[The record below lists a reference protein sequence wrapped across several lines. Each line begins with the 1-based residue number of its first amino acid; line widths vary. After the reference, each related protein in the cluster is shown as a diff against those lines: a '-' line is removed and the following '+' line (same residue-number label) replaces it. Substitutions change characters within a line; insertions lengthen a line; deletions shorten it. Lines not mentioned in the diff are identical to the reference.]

1 MTNEPANILS
11 AWTALEVLSP
21 VPFRE
26 PRDLAAGGD
35 PRLIAS
41 VGTNCRLPWEGSGEK
56 ARPYTQLFYQIV
68 LGSIDL
74 EKATTKL
81 LNKYSDS
88 RPERPVSRGQA
99 VLAAITVDRYG
110 KPVESPAVSLSS
122 FAWGVPRALFDD
134 LKVLAEWPQAESKII
149 SRVDGSIRKY
159 DENSGLL
166 PIDKATIEAAL
177 LSLVKTLQLE
187 IDLLASPIF
196 IIKVYHPFRNPE
208 PPELL
213 LNSFFLRDL
222 AFAKELL
229 RTAKAPANLRRYL
242 GMEKTQERHNLLNN
256 SAVLE
261 SAIAPSRLPPSSWP
275 SPGRHPLVLLQQAAV
290 NLSLEIST
298 TGIVAV
304 NGPPGTGKTTLLRD
318 LVAAM
323 ITQRAEKM
331 MMFDDP
337 ESAFTHKGKLRANNS
352 WLHQYVVDDTLKGFE
367 MVVASSNN
375 KAVENISAELPAL
388 TAIGADANLRYFK
401 TLSDALLKRE
411 TWGVIAAVLGNATN
425 RYQFKNAFWWDK
437 DVGLSTYLAEAAGTP
452 QFIEEAQESG
462 APKKRRPKVIVEENP
477 PAGHDEAMKRWELAR
492 HSFRKAV
499 RKSYSEIII
508 LVEARDLLLRLP
520 SLEKDHENARNT
532 LASAVQI
539 KQEAC
544 ELVLSAKTEMVLRK
558 AGLEQAKLLLDS
570 NSLLK
575 PSWIS
580 RLPFTA
586 NARAWRKEHKRLE
599 GAHMKAVQA
608 HQEACLGLSSA
619 EGLHHRANEEVLRAD
634 SALKCETER
643 LQETIQKIEKVRL
656 RLGPNFAGPEFFSRD
671 REQLQKSSPWCD
683 AALQITRE
691 QLFIEAIKVHKAFV
705 DASAKPLRNNLSTL
719 MQTFSGSGLSGEK
732 ANLLGDLWASLFLVV
747 PLVSTTFASVERMLG
762 ALPPETFGWLFID
775 EAGQALPQAAVGA
788 IIRTRRSVVVGD
800 PIQIEPV
807 VTLPDSLTQQVCR
820 NFQVDP
826 DQFNAPT
833 ASVQTLADQIS
844 PYFAQFETR
853 FGSREVGMP
862 LLVHRRCTEPM
873 FGISNAIAYENLM
886 VNAKVSGSSKI
897 RDVLGASKWINVVGS
912 GTDKW
917 CDDEGKMVLQLLT
930 RLQKASVQPD
940 LYIITPFVI
949 VADHLKNLLLRSN
962 LLNAWTDNPFEWV
975 NARIGTVHTVQGR
988 EAEAVILVLGAP
1000 NPNQAGARGWAGRRP
1015 NLLNVAVTRA
1025 KEVLYVI
1032 GNREL
1037 WRGAGVFI
1045 DLHSRMT
1052 E

>member
-1 MTNEPANILS
+1 MTNEPANILA

-26 PRDLAAGGD
+26 PRELAAGGD
-35 PRLIAS
+35 PRLIVS
-41 VGTNCRLPWEGSGEK
+41 VGSNYRLPWEGPGER

-74 EKATTKL
+74 EKATKKL
-81 LNKYSDS
+81 LNKYADS
-88 RPERPVSRGQA
+88 RTERPVSRGQA

-122 FAWGVPRALFDD
+122 FAWGVPRALRDD
-134 LKVLAEWPQAESKII
+134 LRVLADWPRAESKII
-149 SRVDGSIRKY
+149 SSVDNSIRKY

-177 LSLVKTLQLE
+177 LSLVKILE
-187 IDLLASPIF
+187 LELDLLASPIF

-229 RTAKAPANLRRYL
+229 STAKVTANLRRYL
-242 GMEKTQERHNLLNN
+242 GMEKTQGRQNLRDNR
-256 SAVLE
+256 AVLE
-261 SAIAPSRLPPSSWP
+261 SAVAPNRLSPSSWP

-290 NLSLEIST
+290 NLSLGIST
-298 TGIVAV
+298 TGIMAV

-318 LVAAM
+318 LVAAI

-331 MMFDDP
+331 VMFDDP

-352 WLHQYVVDDTLKGFE
+352 WLHQYVVDDALKDFE
-367 MVVASSNN
+367 MIVASSNN

-425 RYQFKNAFWWDK
+425 RYQFKNTFWWDK
-437 DVGLSTYLAEAAGTP
+437 DVGFSTYLAEVAGTP
-452 QFIEEAQESG
+452 QFIEEAHEAG
-462 APKKRRPKVIVEENP
+462 APTKRRPKIVVEENP

-492 HSFRKAV
+492 HNFRKV
-499 RKSYSEIII
+499 MRKSFSEIII
-508 LVEARDLLLRLP
+508 LVEARDLLLKLP
-520 SLEKDHENARNT
+520 SLEKDHENACNA
-532 LASAVQI
+532 LESAEKI
-539 KQEAC
+539 KQDAC
-544 ELVLSAKTEMVLRK
+544 ELVLSAKTEMVLRQ
-558 AGLEQAKLLLDS
+558 AGLDQAKHLLNS

-580 RLPFTA
+580 RLFFTT

-599 GAHMKAVQA
+599 GAYMKAVQA
-608 HQEACLGLSSA
+608 HQAASLGLSRA
-619 EGLHHRANEEVLRAD
+619 EGLHHKASEEVLRAD
-634 SALKCETER
+634 HVLKRETER
-643 LQETIQKIEKVRL
+643 LREATQKIEKARR
-656 RLGPNFAGPEFFSRD
+656 RLGTNFVDPEFFSQEY
-671 REQLQKSSPWCD
+671 EQLHKSSPWFD
-683 AALQITRE
+683 AALQIARE
-691 QLFIEAIKVHKAFV
+691 QLFVEAIRVHKAFI
-705 DASAKPLRNNLSTL
+705 DAAAKPIRNNLSTL
-719 MQTFSGSGLSGEK
+719 MQTFSGVGLTGEK
-732 ANLLGDLWASLFLVV
+732 AKLLGDLWTSLFLVV

-788 IIRTRRSVVVGD
+788 IMRTRRSVVVGD

-807 VTLPDSLTQQVCR
+807 VTLPDTLTQQVCR
-820 NFQVDP
+820 NFDVDP

-853 FGSREVGMP
+853 FGSREVGIP
-862 LLVHRRCTEPM
+862 LLVHRRCTQPM

-886 VNAKVSGSSKI
+886 VNAKTPGTSKI
-897 RDVLGASKWINVVGS
+897 RDVLGTSKWFNVAGS

-917 CDDEGKMVLQLLT
+917 CDDEGKIVLQLLA

-949 VADHLKNLLLRSN
+949 VAENLRTLLLRSN
-962 LLNAWTDNPFEWV
+962 LLNAWADNPYEWV
-975 NARIGTVHTVQGR
+975 NGRIGTVHTVQGR

-1000 NPNQAGARGWAGRRP
+1000 NPNQTGARGWAGGRP

-1037 WRGAGVFI
+1037 WRGAGVFK
-1045 DLHSRMT
+1045 DLHLRMA